1 MCDSSV
7 VWLSWSWSCV
17 LYVLVPDWSSR
28 FVLGLLLLV
37 LCWSSESF
45 PGSLS
50 RRRFLSSLFVFLLLC
65 PFRLY
70 KKSETPPSYL
80 SCCVTR
86 GPGGEGN
93 TISFTLAP
101 NVRSTQGTTSAAHD
115 PGIVLFSPWLQF
127 VLAVSK
133 YILFLV
139 VQLTSPRLLLR
150 PWRWKGVRQPGL
162 QAPYPVS
169 RSRNGMSLLY

>member
-1 MCDSSV
+1 MRVVCDSSV

-70 KKSETPPSYL
+70 KKSETPPSCL

-93 TISFTLAP
+93 TISFTISFTLAP

-115 PGIVLFSPWLQF
+115 PGIVF
-127 VLAVSK
+127 AVASV
-133 YILFLV
+133 YPFLLSLCLLFLGHALARSFLV
-139 VQLTSPRLLLR
+139 LESRYY
-150 PWRWKGVRQPGL
+150 GL
-162 QAPYPVS
+162 EGCSS
-169 RSRNGMSLLY
+169 RSPYQARF